1 MKRAALLLLIV
12 VQAAACDSEPRRTV
26 VTSPSPI
33 VPPGTSSVPTP
44 TISSITPGF
53 VIAGSSDLELKVTG
67 TSFSRALQGSP
78 FAIWVP
84 NGAQQNSVVLTTTFA
99 IETELRAVIPA
110 ALLTQPGAVDVTVM
124 NGDIRG
130 FTGSH
135 LGYPRSSSVRFR
147 VMPASYLVTLR
158 ASASCAAALPLR
170 AQERT
175 YSAALRPDGRLGWT
189 GPTLASGAISGA
201 TISEDAFSFYIEGYR
216 DPASEYFFGLWDDMG
231 PDTFLQISGKASG
244 TVHDEE
250 ITGTMD
256 GPFTFYEPGRG
267 TGWHSCEATD
277 HPFRMVK
284 Q

>member
-1 MKRAALLLLIV
+1 
-12 VQAAACDSEPRRTV
+12 
-26 VTSPSPI
+26 
-33 VPPGTSSVPTP
+33 
-44 TISSITPGF
+44 
-53 VIAGSSDLELKVTG
+53 
-67 TSFSRALQGSP
+67 
-78 FAIWVP
+78 
-84 NGAQQNSVVLTTTFA
+84 
-99 IETELRAVIPA
+99 
-110 ALLTQPGAVDVTVM
+110 
-124 NGDIRG
+124 
-130 FTGSH
+130 
-135 LGYPRSSSVRFR
+135 
-147 VMPASYLVTLR
+147 
-158 ASASCAAALPLR
+158 LPLR